1 MHQLLDLTIKSDW
14 SLYFSTYKKADSSY
28 LRISPGQARV
38 VFQKLPLVQ
47 DLNGSSGMMGRIKQT
62 QKNADRKKLNE
73 EIVRQLR
80 RLEGE

>member
-1 MHQLLDLTIKSDW
+1 MLDLTINSDW
-14 SLYFSTYKKADSSY
+14 SCYFSTYKKADSPY
-28 LRISPGQARV
+28 LRISPQQARV

-47 DLNGSSGMMGRIKQT
+47 DLNGSSGMMSKIKQT

-73 EIVRQLR
+73 EIIRQLR